1 MSKNDREAEKKLVLP
16 KVSIL
21 VSLILV
27 LLAILIT
34 FQTTFGILNRKYK
47 KALDELGINMT
58 MYEKLAEV
66 DEIYRENY
74 IGEID
79 EDILTDGII
88 TGYILGT
95 GDRYAYYLNR
105 DDFAEMMN
113 DDSGEMVGIGV
124 RVVYRNGI
132 LRVIRVMKDSPAE
145 AAGLLKDDIIVA
157 VDGVDIA
164 EIGFDEAVTRIRG
177 IVDTSSTLTIKRGDE
192 TIDTIVTRRYFD
204 EETVT
209 YRQLE
214 ADKTIGV
221 IQIVQFDGKTA
232 EQFINACTSLKADG
246 VTKFIF
252 DVRDNPGGDLT
263 SICEV
268 LDFLLPKGPI
278 IHMENASGERETMY
292 SEAGEFEAEMCV
304 LVNASTASA
313 AELFSAAL
321 QDYEKAELVG
331 VTTFGK
337 GTAQKVVMLSDGSGF
352 AYSDSAY
359 YPPYSDRYEGI
370 GVIPDHVVE
379 MDEAVKDISLYDITD
394 DEDTQLQYAIK
405 LLNSEE

>member
-34 FQTTFGILNRKYK
+34 FQTTFVFLDRKYK
-47 KALDELGINMT
+47 RALDELGINLS

-79 EDILTDGII
+79 EELLTDGII

-95 GDRYAYYLNR
+95 GDRYAYYLNK
-105 DDFAEMMN
+105 DNFAEMVS

-124 RVVYRNGI
+124 RVVYQNNVI
-132 LRVIRVMKDSPAE
+132 RVIRVMSGSPAE
-145 AAGLLKDDIIVA
+145 EAGLQKDDVIVA
-157 VDGVDIA
+157 VDGADIA
-164 EIGFDEAVTRIRG
+164 EIGFDEALTRIRG
-177 IVDTSSTLTIKRGDE
+177 VVDTSSTLTIKRGE
-192 TIDTIVTRRYFD
+192 EMIESVVTRRHFN

-221 IQIVQFDGKTA
+221 IQIVQFDEKTA
-232 EQFINACTSLKADG
+232 EQFIDACTKLKAEG
-246 VTKFIF
+246 VTKYIF
-252 DVRDNPGGDLT
+252 DVRDNLGGELT
-263 SICEV
+263 AICDI

-278 IHMENASGERETMY
+278 IHMEDAAGNRETMY
-292 SEAGEFEAEMCV
+292 SEVGEFEAEMCV
-304 LVNASTASA
+304 LVNGSTASA

-321 QDYEKAELVG
+321 QDYKKAEIVG

-337 GTAQKVVMLSDGSGF
+337 GTAQKVVILSDGSGF
-352 AYSDSAY
+352 AYSYCAY

-379 MDEAVKDISLYDITD
+379 MDEAVRDVLLYDITEE
-394 DEDTQLQYAIK
+394 EDTQLQYAIK